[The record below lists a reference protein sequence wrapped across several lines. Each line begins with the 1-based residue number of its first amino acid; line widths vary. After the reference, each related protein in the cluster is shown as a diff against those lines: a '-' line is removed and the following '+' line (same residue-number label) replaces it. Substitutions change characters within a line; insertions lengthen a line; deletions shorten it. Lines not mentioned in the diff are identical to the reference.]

1 MGAFGHFRPYG
12 PPANRATSRSSTPR
26 HAASLGRRRRRSRA
40 MEGFVTVF
48 FWQHDLDPAFPLSV
62 LEYETRDA
70 DDQMHWH
77 EYLEI
82 ALCLQGGGQF
92 PVRAPQLSGGA
103 RRCLSHRR
111 RRAARW
117 RHRSPQPDAPPP
129 HPLPPGAHRGAGLS
143 QLRRRLPLTFQV
155 RWTPVRQPP
164 SGRRG
169 CRLRAP
175 ADPPRAQD
183 NLGPGGPGRPAP
195 PRREPETRA
204 RRPGAVCA
212 CQRVGTGWLGNA
224 RRSART
230 GAASAELCR
239 AALPGEPDIGAGV
252 GARARERVARA
263 PPVQGRDE
271 RGLQG
276 VRHEPASLGGEA
288 PASDQRYLRAGG
300 GLHGRLHKPQPVL
313 QGVPALFVDVA
324 RRLPAVLPAF
334 GRGGGRA
341 AARPPV
347 GARGSRA
354 RGLTRGHA
362 LPGSRT
368 PSQCRYRQLEP
379 DRLEQERHVAPR
391 QPLLT
396 VNRPLVTLPLAIA
409 DPETGG
415 EDRSSARASRV
426 PMRMGPAPDRE
437 SSMPSF
443 PHLFSPI
450 QLGGLELP
458 NRVVHVPTDISS
470 SHADGEVSERDIHHH
485 TDIARGGA
493 GFVIVGA
500 TTPDST
506 TGRPTVTCLVA
517 DGDNYIPGLARLA
530 EGMHRYGA
538 KCAVQLQ
545 HPGRQCA
552 IPRYNTLGAT
562 DRVLKLPWSAGHE
575 IIYENAEE
583 KGKEIRAASIVEILE
598 LVDLFSEAAWR
609 VKQAGFDA
617 VELHA
622 AHGYLLSEFM
632 SPFLNQRNDRF
643 GGSLENR
650 MRFPLAVVDSIQKK
664 CGKAYPI
671 LVRYSFDEWYA
682 GGRGAEEGVE
692 IARVLERA
700 GCAAVDLSMG
710 MQESPGAGF
719 DPMQYPQGWATYA
732 AEATK
737 KAIRIPVIT
746 SHSLRDPAYCDQI
759 IAEGKTDLVGLAR
772 QLLADPYWPV
782 KAQYGRVRSIRKCIS
797 CLGGCWQESLMAKHE
812 IACSINAACGNP
824 AYAEMKRTTKAARV
838 AVVGGGP
845 AGMEAARI
853 ATERGHTVTLFEKA
867 GELGG
872 ALLYCCLVPDPVQ
885 VPAHLL

>member
-1 MGAFGHFRPYG
+1 
-12 PPANRATSRSSTPR
+12 
-26 HAASLGRRRRRSRA
+26 
-40 MEGFVTVF
+40 
-48 FWQHDLDPAFPLSV
+48 
-62 LEYETRDA
+62 
-70 DDQMHWH
+70 
-77 EYLEI
+77 
-82 ALCLQGGGQF
+82 
-92 PVRAPQLSGGA
+92 
-103 RRCLSHRR
+103 
-111 RRAARW
+111 
-117 RHRSPQPDAPPP
+117 
-129 HPLPPGAHRGAGLS
+129 
-143 QLRRRLPLTFQV
+143 
-155 RWTPVRQPP
+155 
-164 SGRRG
+164 
-169 CRLRAP
+169 
-175 ADPPRAQD
+175 
-183 NLGPGGPGRPAP
+183 
-195 PRREPETRA
+195 
-204 RRPGAVCA
+204 
-212 CQRVGTGWLGNA
+212 
-224 RRSART
+224 
-230 GAASAELCR
+230 
-239 AALPGEPDIGAGV
+239 
-252 GARARERVARA
+252 
-263 PPVQGRDE
+263 
-271 RGLQG
+271 
-276 VRHEPASLGGEA
+276 
-288 PASDQRYLRAGG
+288 
-300 GLHGRLHKPQPVL
+300 
-313 QGVPALFVDVA
+313 
-324 RRLPAVLPAF
+324 
-334 GRGGGRA
+334 
-341 AARPPV
+341 
-347 GARGSRA
+347 
-354 RGLTRGHA
+354 
-362 LPGSRT
+362 
-368 PSQCRYRQLEP
+368 
-379 DRLEQERHVAPR
+379 
-391 QPLLT
+391 
-396 VNRPLVTLPLAIA
+396 
-409 DPETGG
+409 
-415 EDRSSARASRV
+415 
-426 PMRMGPAPDRE
+426 
-437 SSMPSF
+437 MPSF

-493 GFVIVGA
+493 GFIIVGA
-500 TTPDST
+500 TTPDLK
-506 TGRPTVTCLVA
+506 TGRPTVTCLAA

-545 HPGRQCA
+545 HPGLQCA

-664 CGKAYPI
+664 CGKGFPV
-671 LVRYSFDEWYA
+671 LLRYSFDEWCE
-682 GGRGAEEGVE
+682 GGRGLEEGIE
-692 IARVLERA
+692 IAKMLERA

-746 SHSLRDPAYCDQI
+746 SHSLRDPEYCDQI

-782 KAQYGRVRSIRKCIS
+782 KAQYGRVKSIRKCIS

-824 AYAEMKRTTKAARV
+824 AYAEMKRTTKAVRV

-872 ALLYCCLVPDPVQ
+872 ALLYCCLVPGKEKMRWYLDWIRNQLLDLHIEIRLNHAPTVDELRGFDVVLNATGAISYVPDVLGLGDTVVPFEEAMACPKIACECHPGARTLHKLGSHVLLWGDHYAAADMAAFLGSIGKQVTIVTEKREFAAECEVIHMYVLRKRFAQGDAEALTSRPFKHAVTVITNATVREVREGEVVIEDHEFGRTTLQVSDVVSCHTRPVVDLYGELQ
-885 VPAHLL
+885 AAGVHVINVGDSVRPRNLYYAVKEGSAFGLAVDEHMLFNPNHAILNELPIDVLAQLQREEAPAYSHQQLVVLTARRDG

>member
-1 MGAFGHFRPYG
+1 
-12 PPANRATSRSSTPR
+12 
-26 HAASLGRRRRRSRA
+26 
-40 MEGFVTVF
+40 
-48 FWQHDLDPAFPLSV
+48 
-62 LEYETRDA
+62 
-70 DDQMHWH
+70 
-77 EYLEI
+77 
-82 ALCLQGGGQF
+82 
-92 PVRAPQLSGGA
+92 
-103 RRCLSHRR
+103 
-111 RRAARW
+111 
-117 RHRSPQPDAPPP
+117 
-129 HPLPPGAHRGAGLS
+129 
-143 QLRRRLPLTFQV
+143 
-155 RWTPVRQPP
+155 
-164 SGRRG
+164 
-169 CRLRAP
+169 
-175 ADPPRAQD
+175 
-183 NLGPGGPGRPAP
+183 
-195 PRREPETRA
+195 
-204 RRPGAVCA
+204 
-212 CQRVGTGWLGNA
+212 
-224 RRSART
+224 
-230 GAASAELCR
+230 
-239 AALPGEPDIGAGV
+239 
-252 GARARERVARA
+252 
-263 PPVQGRDE
+263 
-271 RGLQG
+271 
-276 VRHEPASLGGEA
+276 
-288 PASDQRYLRAGG
+288 
-300 GLHGRLHKPQPVL
+300 
-313 QGVPALFVDVA
+313 
-324 RRLPAVLPAF
+324 
-334 GRGGGRA
+334 
-341 AARPPV
+341 
-347 GARGSRA
+347 
-354 RGLTRGHA
+354 
-362 LPGSRT
+362 
-368 PSQCRYRQLEP
+368 
-379 DRLEQERHVAPR
+379 
-391 QPLLT
+391 
-396 VNRPLVTLPLAIA
+396 
-409 DPETGG
+409 
-415 EDRSSARASRV
+415 
-426 PMRMGPAPDRE
+426 
-437 SSMPSF
+437 MPSF

-493 GFVIVGA
+493 GFIIVGA
-500 TTPDST
+500 TTPDLK
-506 TGRPTVTCLVA
+506 TGRPTVTCLAA

-583 KGKEIRAASIVEILE
+583 KGKEIRAASIAEILE

-664 CGKAYPI
+664 CGKGFPV
-671 LVRYSFDEWYA
+671 LLRYSFDEWCE
-682 GGRGAEEGVE
+682 GGRGLEEGIE
-692 IARVLERA
+692 IAKMLEGA

-782 KAQYGRVRSIRKCIS
+782 KAQYGRVKSIRKCIS

-824 AYAEMKRTTKAARV
+824 AYAEMKRTTKAVRV

-872 ALLYCCLVPDPVQ
+872 ALLYCCLVPGKEKMRWYLDWIRNQLLDLHIDIRLNHAPTVDELRGFDVVLNATGAISYVPDVLGMGDTVVPFEEAMACPKVACECHPGARTLHKLGSHVLLWGDHYAAADTAAFLGSIGKQVTIVTEKREFAAECEVIHMYVLRKRFAQGDAEALTSRPFKHAVTVITNATVREVREGEVVIEDHDFGRTTLQVSDVVSCHTRPVVDLYGELQAAGVHVINVGDSLRPRNLYHAVKEGSAFGLAVDEHMLFNPNHAILNELPIDVLAQLQREEAPAYSHQQ
-885 VPAHLL
+885 VVVLTARRDG

>member
-1 MGAFGHFRPYG
+1 
-12 PPANRATSRSSTPR
+12 
-26 HAASLGRRRRRSRA
+26 
-40 MEGFVTVF
+40 
-48 FWQHDLDPAFPLSV
+48 
-62 LEYETRDA
+62 
-70 DDQMHWH
+70 
-77 EYLEI
+77 
-82 ALCLQGGGQF
+82 
-92 PVRAPQLSGGA
+92 
-103 RRCLSHRR
+103 
-111 RRAARW
+111 
-117 RHRSPQPDAPPP
+117 
-129 HPLPPGAHRGAGLS
+129 
-143 QLRRRLPLTFQV
+143 
-155 RWTPVRQPP
+155 
-164 SGRRG
+164 
-169 CRLRAP
+169 
-175 ADPPRAQD
+175 
-183 NLGPGGPGRPAP
+183 
-195 PRREPETRA
+195 
-204 RRPGAVCA
+204 
-212 CQRVGTGWLGNA
+212 
-224 RRSART
+224 
-230 GAASAELCR
+230 
-239 AALPGEPDIGAGV
+239 
-252 GARARERVARA
+252 
-263 PPVQGRDE
+263 
-271 RGLQG
+271 
-276 VRHEPASLGGEA
+276 
-288 PASDQRYLRAGG
+288 
-300 GLHGRLHKPQPVL
+300 
-313 QGVPALFVDVA
+313 
-324 RRLPAVLPAF
+324 
-334 GRGGGRA
+334 
-341 AARPPV
+341 
-347 GARGSRA
+347 
-354 RGLTRGHA
+354 
-362 LPGSRT
+362 
-368 PSQCRYRQLEP
+368 
-379 DRLEQERHVAPR
+379 
-391 QPLLT
+391 
-396 VNRPLVTLPLAIA
+396 
-409 DPETGG
+409 
-415 EDRSSARASRV
+415 
-426 PMRMGPAPDRE
+426 
-437 SSMPSF
+437 MPSF
-443 PHLFSPI
+443 PNLFSPI

-470 SHADGEVSERDIHHH
+470 SHADGEVSEREIHHH

-493 GFVIVGA
+493 GFIIVGA
-500 TTPDST
+500 TTPDLK
-506 TGRPTVTCLVA
+506 TGRPTVTCLAA

-664 CGKAYPI
+664 CGKGFPV
-671 LVRYSFDEWYA
+671 LLRYSFDEWCE
-682 GGRGAEEGVE
+682 GGRGLEEGIE
-692 IARVLERA
+692 IAKMLERA

-782 KAQYGRVRSIRKCIS
+782 KAQYGRVKSIRKCIS

-824 AYAEMKRTTKAARV
+824 AYAEMKRTTKAVRV

-872 ALLYCCLVPDPVQ
+872 ALLYCCLVPGKEKMRWYLDWIRNQLLDLHIEIRLNHAPTVDELRGFDVVLNATGAISYVPDVLGLGATVVPFEEAMACPKIACECHPGARTLHKLGSHVLLWGDHYAAADMAAFLGSIGKQVTIVTEKREFAAECEVIHMYVLRKRFAQGDAEALTSRPFKHPVTVITNATVREVREGEVVIEDHEFGRTTLQ
-885 VPAHLL
+885 VSDVVSCHTRPVVDLYGELQAAGVHVINVGDSLRPRNLYYAVKEGSAFGLAVDEHMLFNPNHAILNELPIDVLAQLQREEAPAYSHQQVVVLTARRDG

>member
-1 MGAFGHFRPYG
+1 MA
-12 PPANRATSRSSTPR
+12 
-26 HAASLGRRRRRSRA
+26 
-40 MEGFVTVF
+40 
-48 FWQHDLDPAFPLSV
+48 
-62 LEYETRDA
+62 
-70 DDQMHWH
+70 
-77 EYLEI
+77 
-82 ALCLQGGGQF
+82 
-92 PVRAPQLSGGA
+92 
-103 RRCLSHRR
+103 
-111 RRAARW
+111 
-117 RHRSPQPDAPPP
+117 
-129 HPLPPGAHRGAGLS
+129 
-143 QLRRRLPLTFQV
+143 
-155 RWTPVRQPP
+155 
-164 SGRRG
+164 
-169 CRLRAP
+169 
-175 ADPPRAQD
+175 
-183 NLGPGGPGRPAP
+183 
-195 PRREPETRA
+195 
-204 RRPGAVCA
+204 
-212 CQRVGTGWLGNA
+212 
-224 RRSART
+224 
-230 GAASAELCR
+230 
-239 AALPGEPDIGAGV
+239 
-252 GARARERVARA
+252 
-263 PPVQGRDE
+263 
-271 RGLQG
+271 
-276 VRHEPASLGGEA
+276 
-288 PASDQRYLRAGG
+288 
-300 GLHGRLHKPQPVL
+300 
-313 QGVPALFVDVA
+313 
-324 RRLPAVLPAF
+324 
-334 GRGGGRA
+334 
-341 AARPPV
+341 
-347 GARGSRA
+347 
-354 RGLTRGHA
+354 
-362 LPGSRT
+362 
-368 PSQCRYRQLEP
+368 
-379 DRLEQERHVAPR
+379 
-391 QPLLT
+391 
-396 VNRPLVTLPLAIA
+396 
-409 DPETGG
+409 
-415 EDRSSARASRV
+415 
-426 PMRMGPAPDRE
+426 
-437 SSMPSF
+437 SF

-485 TDIARGGA
+485 ADIARGGA
-493 GFVIVGA
+493 GFIIVGA
-500 TTPDST
+500 TTPDMK

-530 EGMHRYGA
+530 ESMHRYGA

-583 KGKEIRAASIVEILE
+583 KGKEIRAASISEILE

-632 SPFLNQRNDRF
+632 SPYLNQRNDRF

-664 CGKAYPI
+664 CGKGFPV
-671 LVRYSFDEWYA
+671 LVRYSFEEWVE
-682 GGRGAEEGVE
+682 GGRGLEEGVE
-692 IARVLERA
+692 IAKMLELA

-710 MQESPGAGF
+710 IQESAGAGF

-746 SHSLRDPAYCDQI
+746 SHSLRDPEYCDQI

-782 KAQYGRVRSIRKCIS
+782 KAQYGKVKSIRKCIS

-824 AYAEMKRTTKAARV
+824 AYAEMKRTTNAVRI

-872 ALLYCCLVPDPVQ
+872 ALLYCCLVPGKEKMRWYLDWIRDQLLDLHVDIRLNHAPGVDELRGFDVVLNATGAISYVPDVLGLRENVVPFEEAMACPKIACECHPGARKLHKLGSHVLLWGDHYAAADTAAFLGSIGKQVTIVTENREFAAECEVIHMYVLRKRFAQGDAEALASRPFKHAVAVIENATVREVREGEVVIEDHEFRRTTLPVSDVVSCHTRPVTDLFAELRAAGVHVINAGDSVRPRNLYYAVKEGSAFGLAVDEHMLFNPNHAVLNDLPIDVLAQ
-885 VPAHLL
+885 LQRTESPAYSRQQMVVITARRDG

>member
-1 MGAFGHFRPYG
+1 
-12 PPANRATSRSSTPR
+12 
-26 HAASLGRRRRRSRA
+26 
-40 MEGFVTVF
+40 
-48 FWQHDLDPAFPLSV
+48 
-62 LEYETRDA
+62 
-70 DDQMHWH
+70 
-77 EYLEI
+77 
-82 ALCLQGGGQF
+82 
-92 PVRAPQLSGGA
+92 
-103 RRCLSHRR
+103 
-111 RRAARW
+111 
-117 RHRSPQPDAPPP
+117 
-129 HPLPPGAHRGAGLS
+129 
-143 QLRRRLPLTFQV
+143 
-155 RWTPVRQPP
+155 
-164 SGRRG
+164 
-169 CRLRAP
+169 
-175 ADPPRAQD
+175 
-183 NLGPGGPGRPAP
+183 
-195 PRREPETRA
+195 
-204 RRPGAVCA
+204 
-212 CQRVGTGWLGNA
+212 
-224 RRSART
+224 
-230 GAASAELCR
+230 
-239 AALPGEPDIGAGV
+239 
-252 GARARERVARA
+252 
-263 PPVQGRDE
+263 
-271 RGLQG
+271 
-276 VRHEPASLGGEA
+276 
-288 PASDQRYLRAGG
+288 
-300 GLHGRLHKPQPVL
+300 
-313 QGVPALFVDVA
+313 
-324 RRLPAVLPAF
+324 
-334 GRGGGRA
+334 
-341 AARPPV
+341 
-347 GARGSRA
+347 
-354 RGLTRGHA
+354 
-362 LPGSRT
+362 
-368 PSQCRYRQLEP
+368 
-379 DRLEQERHVAPR
+379 
-391 QPLLT
+391 
-396 VNRPLVTLPLAIA
+396 
-409 DPETGG
+409 
-415 EDRSSARASRV
+415 
-426 PMRMGPAPDRE
+426 
-437 SSMPSF
+437 MPSF

-493 GFVIVGA
+493 GFIIVGA
-500 TTPDST
+500 TTPDLK
-506 TGRPTVTCLVA
+506 TGRPTVTCLAA

-583 KGKEIRAASIVEILE
+583 KGKEIRAASIAEILE

-664 CGKAYPI
+664 CGKGFPV
-671 LVRYSFDEWYA
+671 LLRYSFDEWCE
-682 GGRGAEEGVE
+682 GGRGLEEGIE
-692 IARVLERA
+692 IAKMLERA

-710 MQESPGAGF
+710 IQESPGAGF

-782 KAQYGRVRSIRKCIS
+782 KAQYGRVKSIRKCIS

-824 AYAEMKRTTKAARV
+824 AYAEMKRTTKAVRV

-853 ATERGHTVTLFEKA
+853 ATERGHSVTLFEKA

-872 ALLYCCLVPDPVQ
+872 ALLYCCLVPGKEKMRWYLDWIRNQLLDLHIEIRLNHAPTVDELRGFDVVLNATGAISYVPDVLGLGDTVVPFEEAMACPKIACECHPGARTLHKLGSHVLLWGDHYAAADTAAFLGSIGKQVTIVTEKREFAAECEVIHMYVLRKRFAQGDAEALTSRPFKHPVTVITNATVREVREGEVVIEDHDFGRTTLQ
-885 VPAHLL
+885 VSDVVSCHTRPVVDLYGELQAAGVHVINVGDSVRPRNLYYAVKEGSAFGLAVDEHMLFNPNHAILNELPIDVLAQLQREEAPAYSHQQLVVLTARRDG

>member
-1 MGAFGHFRPYG
+1 
-12 PPANRATSRSSTPR
+12 
-26 HAASLGRRRRRSRA
+26 
-40 MEGFVTVF
+40 
-48 FWQHDLDPAFPLSV
+48 
-62 LEYETRDA
+62 
-70 DDQMHWH
+70 
-77 EYLEI
+77 
-82 ALCLQGGGQF
+82 
-92 PVRAPQLSGGA
+92 
-103 RRCLSHRR
+103 
-111 RRAARW
+111 
-117 RHRSPQPDAPPP
+117 
-129 HPLPPGAHRGAGLS
+129 
-143 QLRRRLPLTFQV
+143 
-155 RWTPVRQPP
+155 
-164 SGRRG
+164 
-169 CRLRAP
+169 
-175 ADPPRAQD
+175 
-183 NLGPGGPGRPAP
+183 
-195 PRREPETRA
+195 
-204 RRPGAVCA
+204 
-212 CQRVGTGWLGNA
+212 
-224 RRSART
+224 
-230 GAASAELCR
+230 
-239 AALPGEPDIGAGV
+239 
-252 GARARERVARA
+252 
-263 PPVQGRDE
+263 
-271 RGLQG
+271 
-276 VRHEPASLGGEA
+276 
-288 PASDQRYLRAGG
+288 
-300 GLHGRLHKPQPVL
+300 
-313 QGVPALFVDVA
+313 
-324 RRLPAVLPAF
+324 
-334 GRGGGRA
+334 
-341 AARPPV
+341 
-347 GARGSRA
+347 
-354 RGLTRGHA
+354 
-362 LPGSRT
+362 
-368 PSQCRYRQLEP
+368 
-379 DRLEQERHVAPR
+379 
-391 QPLLT
+391 
-396 VNRPLVTLPLAIA
+396 
-409 DPETGG
+409 
-415 EDRSSARASRV
+415 
-426 PMRMGPAPDRE
+426 
-437 SSMPSF
+437 MPSF

-493 GFVIVGA
+493 GFIIVGA
-500 TTPDST
+500 TTPDLK
-506 TGRPTVTCLVA
+506 TGRPTVTCLAA

-583 KGKEIRAASIVEILE
+583 KGKEIRAASIVEILD

-664 CGKAYPI
+664 CGKGFPV
-671 LVRYSFDEWYA
+671 LLRYSFDEWCE
-682 GGRGAEEGVE
+682 GGRGLEEGIE
-692 IARVLERA
+692 IAKMLERA

-782 KAQYGRVRSIRKCIS
+782 KAQYGRVKSIRKCIS

-824 AYAEMKRTTKAARV
+824 AYAEMKRTTKAVRV

-872 ALLYCCLVPDPVQ
+872 ALLYCCLVPGKEKMRWYLDWIRNQLLDLHIEIRLNHAPTVDELRGFDVVLNATGAISYVPDVLGLGDTVVPFEEAMACPKIACECHPGARTLHKLGSHVLLWGDHYAAADTAAFLGSIGKQVTIVTEKREFAAECEVIHMYVLRKRFAQGDAEALTSRPFKHAVSVITNATVREVREGEVVIEDHDFGRTTLQVSDVVSCHTRPVVDLYGELQ
-885 VPAHLL
+885 AAGVHVINVGDSVRPRNLYCAVKEGSAFGLAVDEHMLFNPNHAILNELPIDVLAQLQREEAPAYSHQQLVVLTARRDG